1 MIDIHSY
8 IQLGSSKHWQYYPY
22 RYLSWSFLW
31 SEIWKWIQAISP
43 NIWIF
48 KFFIIIVLGIK
59 MLSDI
64 PYVLL
69 NHLKFKHD
77 QFGSL
82 FIVEFEFQKLNV
94 GGKMLEFLSQPQ
106 IRGDYNFS

>member
-22 RYLSWSFLW
+22 RYFKSWSFLW

-43 NIWIF
+43 NIWIL

-69 NHLKFKHD
+69 NHLEFKHD
-77 QFGSL
+77 QFG
-82 FIVEFEFQKLNV
+82 V
-94 GGKMLEFLSQPQ
+94 FL
-106 IRGDYNFS
+106 

>member
-1 MIDIHSY
+1 
-8 IQLGSSKHWQYYPY
+8 
-22 RYLSWSFLW
+22 
-31 SEIWKWIQAISP
+31 
-43 NIWIF
+43 
-48 KFFIIIVLGIK
+48 

-69 NHLKFKHD
+69 NHLEFKHD

-82 FIVEFEFQKLNV
+82 FIVKFEFQKLNV